1 MQIPNRP
8 YILAGLL
15 MLAGIGQ
22 GCTTVRPYQR
32 VYLNDERMQ
41 LGRRTIEKP
50 DENNHAYREG
60 STGGGGGKASG
71 GCGCN

>member
-1 MQIPNRP
+1 MRIPNRP
-8 YILAGLL
+8 YRFLFLL
-15 MLAGIGQ
+15 IVVYIGQ

-32 VYLNDERMQ
+32 AYLNDERMQ
-41 LGRRTIEKP
+41 LGRRPIEKP
-50 DENNHAYREG
+50 DENAQIYREG